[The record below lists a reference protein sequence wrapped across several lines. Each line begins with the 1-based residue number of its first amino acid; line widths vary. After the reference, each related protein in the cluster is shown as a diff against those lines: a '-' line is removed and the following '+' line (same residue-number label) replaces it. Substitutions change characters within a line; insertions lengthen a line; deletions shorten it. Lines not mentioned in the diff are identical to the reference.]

1 MSRGCFIF
9 SQPAN
14 LVAKSF
20 GKLVR
25 DAADG
30 VVAQPALY
38 LSGSR
43 EIQRLAA
50 RMLDSHP
57 LDRRSKHSR
66 FDAPSQLAAV
76 CLPFGF
82 G

>member
-14 LVAKSF
+14 LVAEPF

-43 EIQRLAA
+43 KKQRLEA

-57 LDRRSKHSR
+57 LDRRSNHSR
-66 FDAPSQLAAV
+66 FDALSQMVAV